1 MFWQAS
7 SLHIESRKVDL
18 DLPYFFYCF
27 EAQYTE
33 STHDLKVDVDDS
45 MMFLKS
51 VTLKYLWYATE
62 EQTNF

>member
-1 MFWQAS
+1 M
-7 SLHIESRKVDL
+7 HIESRKVDL

-51 VTLKYLWYATE
+51 VTLKYL
-62 EQTNF
+62 